1 MIFLSY
7 YVIEEIIDLTLSHW
21 RFYETLSSSPI
32 SSCLPVSTYRTRSMG
47 QTGTCGLIYILES
60 KSYLLRQPLFP
71 LGPRIRTHRITDPR
85 WPALFFHSTNR
96 DNGNYLMKITGFA
109 PLSHLLIAPH
119 SPRRHCIVDVTNPTI
134 ARSCERL

>member
-1 MIFLSY
+1 
-7 YVIEEIIDLTLSHW
+7 
-21 RFYETLSSSPI
+21 
-32 SSCLPVSTYRTRSMG
+32 MG

-96 DNGNYLMKITGFA
+96 DNGNYINENYRVRSIITLA
-109 PLSHLLIAPH
+109 NRATLATTTLH
-119 SPRRHCIVDVTNPTI
+119 R
-134 ARSCERL
+134 